1 MQATGGLGFRFGYPA
16 RPCTRPNAV
25 QVKAVRTAKSHVP
38 LPSLCQRPVAR
49 ERCAGSHSH

>member
-1 MQATGGLGFRFGYPA
+1 MQATGGLGFRFGYAA

-38 LPSLCQRPVAR
+38 LPSLCQRPVAK
-49 ERCAGSHSH
+49 ERW